1 MIYDGSI
8 KSADYA
14 EEAAELAV
22 EKLLN
27 SAGGYENAMKAEALR
42 ILQAKTMNEILHPKT
57 PVVPVVVP
65 GSTGVQVVETVPV
78 DPAVAVIA
86 PLNPAVIV
94 DPTEGEI
101 AVVVKDTPTAN
112 DPGVGAG
119 ILAGK
124 YAGTADAEGN
134 PAFKI
139 IENPAI
145 DNSPVPTAKAGTAA
159 AEEPATVVV
168 PESVVTVDTQ
178 NGNTIVTD
186 TQSKTTV
193 VL

>member
-8 KSADYA
+8 KAADYA
-14 EEAAELAV
+14 EESADLAV

-42 ILQAKTMNEILHPKT
+42 ILQAKTMNLILHPKT

-101 AVVVKDTPTAN
+101 AVVVKDTLATN
-112 DPGVGAG
+112 DPGVGAD
-119 ILAGK
+119 IP
-124 YAGTADAEGN
+124 GN
-134 PAFKI
+134 
-139 IENPAI
+139 
-145 DNSPVPTAKAGTAA
+145 G
-159 AEEPATVVV
+159 
-168 PESVVTVDTQ
+168 
-178 NGNTIVTD
+178 
-186 TQSKTTV
+186 
-193 VL
+193 

>member
-8 KSADYA
+8 KAADYA
-14 EEAAELAV
+14 EEAADLAV

-101 AVVVKDTPTAN
+101 VDPT
-112 DPGVGAG
+112 
-119 ILAGK
+119 
-124 YAGTADAEGN
+124 E
-134 PAFKI
+134 
-139 IENPAI
+139 EPAI
-145 DNSPVPTAKAGTAA
+145 VALPLEPVVPVPVVAPAA

>member
-8 KSADYA
+8 KAADYA
-14 EEAAELAV
+14 EEAADLAV

-65 GSTGVQVVETVPV
+65 GSTGVQVV
-78 DPAVAVIA
+78 
-86 PLNPAVIV
+86 

-101 AVVVKDTPTAN
+101 AA
-112 DPGVGAG
+112 
-119 ILAGK
+119 
-124 YAGTADAEGN
+124 AE
-134 PAFKI
+134 
-139 IENPAI
+139 EPAI
-145 DNSPVPTAKAGTAA
+145 VALPLEPVVPVPVVAPAA

>member
-8 KSADYA
+8 KAADYA
-14 EEAAELAV
+14 EEAADLAV

-78 DPAVAVIA
+78 DPAVAVI
-86 PLNPAVIV
+86 V

-101 AVVVKDTPTAN
+101 A
-112 DPGVGAG
+112 
-119 ILAGK
+119 
-124 YAGTADAEGN
+124 
-134 PAFKI
+134 
-139 IENPAI
+139 
-145 DNSPVPTAKAGTAA
+145 AA

>member
-8 KSADYA
+8 KAADYA
-14 EEAAELAV
+14 EEAADLAV

-101 AVVVKDTPTAN
+101 VALPLEPVV
-112 DPGVGAG
+112 
-119 ILAGK
+119 
-124 YAGTADAEGN
+124 
-134 PAFKI
+134 
-139 IENPAI
+139 
-145 DNSPVPTAKAGTAA
+145 PVPVVAPAA

-168 PESVVTVDTQ
+168 PERAITVDTQ

>member
-8 KSADYA
+8 KAADYA
-14 EEAAELAV
+14 EEAADLAV

-65 GSTGVQVVETVPV
+65 GSTGVQVV
-78 DPAVAVIA
+78 
-86 PLNPAVIV
+86 

-101 AVVVKDTPTAN
+101 VALPLEPVV
-112 DPGVGAG
+112 
-119 ILAGK
+119 
-124 YAGTADAEGN
+124 
-134 PAFKI
+134 
-139 IENPAI
+139 
-145 DNSPVPTAKAGTAA
+145 PVPVVAPAA

>member
-8 KSADYA
+8 KAADYT
-14 EEAAELAV
+14 EEAADLAV

-42 ILQAKTMNEILHPKT
+42 ILQAKTMNLILHPKT

-101 AVVVKDTPTAN
+101 AVVVKDTLATN
-112 DPGVGAG
+112 DPGVSAG

-124 YAGTADAEGN
+124 Y
-134 PAFKI
+134 
-139 IENPAI
+139 
-145 DNSPVPTAKAGTAA
+145 AGTAA

>member
-8 KSADYA
+8 KAADYT
-14 EEAAELAV
+14 EEAADLAV

-78 DPAVAVIA
+78 DPAVAVI
-86 PLNPAVIV
+86 V

-112 DPGVGAG
+112 DPGVSAG

-124 YAGTADAEGN
+124 YAGTA
-134 PAFKI
+134 
-139 IENPAI
+139 
-145 DNSPVPTAKAGTAA
+145 A
-159 AEEPATVVV
+159 AEESAIVALPLEPVVPVPVVAPATG
-168 PESVVTVDTQ
+168 SS
-178 NGNTIVTD
+178 IF
-186 TQSKTTV
+186 V
-193 VL
+193 VLNS

>member
-8 KSADYA
+8 KAADYA
-14 EEAAELAV
+14 EEAADLAV

-42 ILQAKTMNEILHPKT
+42 ILQAKTMNEIIHPKT

-78 DPAVAVIA
+78 DPAV
-86 PLNPAVIV
+86 AVIV

-124 YAGTADAEGN
+124 YAGTAAAEGN

-159 AEEPATVVV
+159 AEGNPATVVV

>member
-8 KSADYA
+8 KAADYA
-14 EEAAELAV
+14 EEAADLAV

-65 GSTGVQVVETVPV
+65 GSTGVQVIETVPV
-78 DPAVAVIA
+78 D
-86 PLNPAVIV
+86 PAVIV

-101 AVVVKDTPTAN
+101 VALPLEPVV
-112 DPGVGAG
+112 
-119 ILAGK
+119 
-124 YAGTADAEGN
+124 
-134 PAFKI
+134 
-139 IENPAI
+139 
-145 DNSPVPTAKAGTAA
+145 PVPVVAPAA

-168 PESVVTVDTQ
+168 PERAITVDTQ